1 MKPLSSYLGSIVKTK
16 SGIFVAILSA
26 LGLLASC
33 AQMSPLEAQNDNIH
47 RAGKSA
53 KTYADHD
60 KLAKQY
66 QNTAKEMLIKVEEQK
81 KLLQHYEEKSYLYGR
96 QAQDKQS
103 HTSALLHK
111 YERTAD
117 EDIKQAAFHRQM
129 ASELAP
135 RDHATP
141 AEKWRERNHENNAKV
156 ESDPNEQI

>member
-1 MKPLSSYLGSIVKTK
+1 MKTK
-16 SGIFVAILSA
+16 SGTFVAILSA

-53 KTYADHD
+53 KTYADHE

-66 QNTAKEMLIKVEEQK
+66 QNTAKELLKKAEEQK

-103 HTSALLHK
+103 HTAALLHK
-111 YERTAD
+111 YERTAE
-117 EDIKQAAFHRQM
+117 EDIRQAAFHQQM
-129 ASELAP
+129 ASKLAP
-135 RDHATP
+135 SDYAKQV
-141 AEKWRERNHENNAKV
+141 EKQRERKNNAMV
-156 ESDPNEQI
+156 ESDSNEQI

>member
-1 MKPLSSYLGSIVKTK
+1 MKLLSFYLGSIVKTK
-16 SGIFVAILSA
+16 SGTFVAILSA

-66 QNTAKEMLIKVEEQK
+66 QNTAKEMLKKAEEQK

-103 HTSALLHK
+103 HTAALLHK
-111 YERTAD
+111 YERTAE
-117 EDIKQAAFHRQM
+117 EDIKQAAFHQKM
-129 ASELAP
+129 ASELAQH
-135 RDHATP
+135 DYSISAETP
-141 AEKWRERNHENNAKV
+141 SEPNYENNARIGSNSK
-156 ESDPNEQI
+156 DQI

>member
-1 MKPLSSYLGSIVKTK
+1 MKLLSSYLDSIVKTK
-16 SGIFVAILSA
+16 SGTFVVILSA

-33 AQMSPLEAQNDNIH
+33 AQMSPLEAQNDSIH

-60 KLAKQY
+60 KLANQY
-66 QNTAKEMLIKVEEQK
+66 QNTAKEMLTKAEEQK

-111 YERTAD
+111 YERTAK
-117 EDIKQAAFHRQM
+117 EDLKQAAFHQQM
-129 ASELAP
+129 ASELAS

-141 AEKWRERNHENNAKV
+141 VEKRRERNHKNNAKV
-156 ESDPNEQI
+156 ESDLNEKI